1 MTSIFEIIPNYAKES
16 DIELSHVSAA
26 IETITMAL
34 IIIGMNFK
42 LHDYMFD
49 DVKKRIR
56 TETPEGITTIVLI
69 SCIAFIIFYFLLKY
83 LSDGYGKLLEPLFC
97 LFYIIV
103 ILFSVIIYFFQ
114 SIYNSI
120 SPMFDF
126 SNDSSDSKFVFSDF
140 DTRVIPNYGLLFA
153 MVGVIMTILYKAAY
167 DPKSLTS
174 NTYSYVLLILI
185 PSIFAFYIS
194 GPLIASENGSGMAK
208 LGLIGLLLLIFSA
221 VIYFYINMNSS
232 SLGAMSYLIVFC
244 LLLITIVGLAMLF
257 YMVGNYLKSFTGI
270 PGFVVYF
277 IFYIPC
283 LLIDFAKYILKEF
296 SMTSQLIYVL
306 FFIEIALILLYNY
319 LPKLVDYI
327 DKKDGVV
334 LLQDGVFLDKA
345 TVIGTSKVLE
355 IPESKLENDNYPI
368 VYEKNYSFSMW
379 IYLKNQPS
387 NFSSYSQE
395 TTIFDCGGGKP
406 KITYYNNIKDEVHK
420 NKYIIYF
427 TDRNYSVLAYEIT
440 LPIQKWNNFVFN
452 YSSSKVN
459 LFVNGE
465 LVKSFQFTNNN
476 PKIVATDNITVGSD
490 KGLDGA
496 ICNVRYYPYN
506 LSISHITSSYNLLMY
521 KNPPVIIL

>member
-1 MTSIFEIIPNYAKES
+1 MASILEIIPNYARES
-16 DIELSHVSAA
+16 NIELSHVSAG

-34 IIIGMNFK
+34 IIIIMNYK
-42 LHDYMFD
+42 LHDAMFD

-69 SCIAFIIFYFLLKY
+69 SCIAFIIFYFLVKY
-83 LSDGYGKLLEPLFC
+83 LSERASKFLEPFFWI
-97 LFYIIV
+97 FYIIV
-103 ILFSVIIYFFQ
+103 ILFSLIIWFFKT
-114 SIYNSI
+114 IYSSI
-120 SPMFDF
+120 SPLFDF
-126 SNDSSDSKFVFSDF
+126 SNDGPESKFVFNDF
-140 DTRVIPNYGLLFA
+140 DSKLIPSYGLLFT
-153 MVGVIMTILYKAAY
+153 MVGIIMAILYTAAY

-174 NTYSYVLLILI
+174 NTYAYVLLIVI
-185 PSIFAFYIS
+185 PSIFAFYFS
-194 GPLIASENGSGMAK
+194 APLIASDNGGGMAK
-208 LGLIGLLLLIFSA
+208 LGLIGLLLLIFSS

-232 SLGAMSYLIVFC
+232 SFGALSYLIAFC
-244 LLLITIVGLAMLF
+244 GLLITIVGLAMLF
-257 YMVGNYLKSFTGI
+257 YMIGNYLKSFTGI
-270 PGFVVYF
+270 PGFIVYF

-296 SMTSQLIYVL
+296 RMTSRVIYVL

-319 LPKLVDYI
+319 LPKLVDYV

-334 LLQDGVFLDKA
+334 LLQDGVFLDKPLI
-345 TVIGTSKVLE
+345 IGTSKILE
-355 IPESKLENDNYPI
+355 IPESNLENNNYPI

-395 TTIFDCGGGKP
+395 TPIFDFGEGKP

-427 TDRNYSVLAYEIT
+427 TDKNYSVLAHEIT
-440 LPIQKWNNFVFN
+440 LPLQKWNNFVFN

-465 LVKSFQFTNNN
+465 LVKSFKFTNNN
-476 PKIVATDNITVGSD
+476 PHIVATDNITVGSEN
-490 KGLDGA
+490 GLDGA